1 MLKRPTIL
9 NTIGKRP
16 ENSTLQKRKHKWPK
30 NHMRRYATSFISNQG
45 NLNLNHYD
53 IPLLSI
59 LEKLKSAITGAAE
72 FGSS

>member
-16 ENSTLQKRKHKWPK
+16 EIVPCKRENTNGQKKSYEKIC
-30 NHMRRYATSFISNQG
+30 NLISNQG
-45 NLNLNHYD
+45 NVNLNHYD
-53 IPLLSI
+53 IPFLSI